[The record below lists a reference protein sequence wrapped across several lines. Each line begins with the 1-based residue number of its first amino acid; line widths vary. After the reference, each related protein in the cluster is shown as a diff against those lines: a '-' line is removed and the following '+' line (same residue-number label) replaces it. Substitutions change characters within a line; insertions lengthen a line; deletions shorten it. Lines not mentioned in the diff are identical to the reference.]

1 LTKAVRSAKKVTDLQ
16 EALVRVDHIPAELQ
30 IGIAIETLPSL
41 QSPPVHSGKRGLRYS
56 TLAFTTVQDDP
67 DITPVLK
74 FPSQL
79 FVPIQALRATTNRS
93 TSKSLPSN
101 SLEFV

>member
-1 LTKAVRSAKKVTDLQ
+1 MLFKGGEANASVSSA
-16 EALVRVDHIPAELQ
+16 RF
-30 IGIAIETLPSL
+30 
-41 QSPPVHSGKRGLRYS
+41 QSPPVHSGKRGLRYP
-56 TLAFTTVQDDP
+56 TLAFATVQDDP

-79 FVPIQALRATTNRS
+79 FVPIQAGAGDYKQGHVQV
-93 TSKSLPSN
+93 TSVT

>member
-1 LTKAVRSAKKVTDLQ
+1 M
-16 EALVRVDHIPAELQ
+16 P
-30 IGIAIETLPSL
+30 PL

-79 FVPIQALRATTNRS
+79 FVPIQAGAS
-93 TSKSLPSN
+93 DYK
-101 SLEFV
+101 

>member
-1 LTKAVRSAKKVTDLQ
+1 MKSSARRGTDLR
-16 EALVRVDHIPAELQ
+16 EELVGIDHIPAELQ
-30 IGIAIETLPSL
+30 KGIAIESLPSL

-67 DITPVLK
+67 DIMPVLK

-79 FVPIQALRATTNRS
+79 FVPIQAGAGDYKQEHVQV
-93 TSKSLPSN
+93 TSVT